1 MSAEK
6 NVCFTLPS
14 SHQSFLKRG
23 IIEKFLNQVN
33 MSQQHPAAAVPFQ
46 TQGIES
52 ITEIFQKIYFVNLV
66 AQIISQFDSISIN
79 SI

>member
-1 MSAEK
+1 LEKDCISHGNMSAEK

-52 ITEIFQKIYFVNLV
+52 ITFSVLSLKQ
-66 AQIISQFDSISIN
+66 A
-79 SI
+79 